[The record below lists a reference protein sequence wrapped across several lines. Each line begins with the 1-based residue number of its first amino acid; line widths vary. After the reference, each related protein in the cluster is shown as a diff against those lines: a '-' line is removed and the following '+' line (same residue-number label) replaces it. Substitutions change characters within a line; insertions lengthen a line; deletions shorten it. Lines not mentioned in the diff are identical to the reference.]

1 MGVIHRLYRAEVR
14 FFCVRNGVRLEPGM
28 SVELQSPNVRNP
40 IRTPEGRQAIEDAFM
55 RRYGISIRQADA
67 LNPVWIKCEEIN

>member
-1 MGVIHRLYRAEVR
+1 
-14 FFCVRNGVRLEPGM
+14 M

-67 LNPVWIKCEEIN
+67 LNPVWIKCEEI